1 MKITDPNKTLEMA
14 GIVLFII
21 DWPEHVVY
29 VDNLQKLS
37 EYCGMNWSRLAE
49 EVEWRGWTWRNLR

>member
-14 GIVLFII
+14 GIYDFIV
-21 DWPEHVVY
+21 DWEAVVVY
-29 VDNLQKLS
+29 LDNIRKLA
-37 EYCGMNWSRLAE
+37 EHLGTNWSPLAA

>member
-14 GIVLFII
+14 GIEYFV
-21 DWPEHVVY
+21 DWEEHVVY

-37 EYCGMNWSRLAE
+37 EYCGMNWSVLAE
-49 EVEWRGWTWRNLR
+49 EVDWRGWKWRNLE